1 MKHFLL
7 VLLFL
12 IQGNAF
18 AKEVLAPA
26 IQFNLEDYKDYF
38 KKSTDYKV
46 NLKSR
51 YDYKITCDSDIIGI
65 TWGDTENIKVFD
77 LKDENGDIIDMKS
90 TVLKVKYETYTYVR
104 LYKSTREIVNII
116 LSVNPIFDNEINKS
130 LGLCT
135 IQPYR

>member
-38 KKSTDYKV
+38 KKTTDYKV

>member
-38 KKSTDYKV
+38 KKTADYKV

-116 LSVNPIFDNEINKS
+116 LSVNPIFDNKINKS

>member
-38 KKSTDYKV
+38 KKTTDYKV

-51 YDYKITCDSDIIGI
+51 YDYKITCDADIIGI
-65 TWGDTENIKVFD
+65 SWGDTDNIKVFD
-77 LKDENGDIIDMKS
+77 MKDENGDIIDMKS

>member
-38 KKSTDYKV
+38 KKTTDYKV

-90 TVLKVKYETYTYVR
+90 TVLKVKYETYTYIR

>member
-1 MKHFLL
+1 MKYFLL

-38 KKSTDYKV
+38 KKTTDYKV

-90 TVLKVKYETYTYVR
+90 TVLKVKYETYTYIR